1 MTNLIV
7 EVFMA
12 SVLMNI
18 QKLEKKYSL
27 GGGFLQG
34 KPRIVRAVEGVDL
47 QIFEGETMGLVGE
60 SGCGKSTLARL
71 LMRLETPDAGSAYYQ
86 DQNIFALSSEEMKI
100 YRRHVQMIFQDP
112 YSSLNPRKSAISIIA
127 EPLKIHRMGGRRQNT
142 EKALQLMTKVGLSEE
157 QAKRY
162 PHEFSGGQRQRIGI
176 ARALALQPAL
186 IIADEPVSAL
196 DASIQ
201 AQILNLL
208 KDLKR
213 DFGLTYLFISHDLNV
228 IRHVSDRIAV
238 MYLGRIVEL
247 ADKNDLYREPLH
259 PYTRM
264 LLAAMPTCHPR
275 ITKKEM
281 AIRGEA
287 VEADASGCSFKSRC
301 IYKIAVCEKTAP
313 ELQSY
318 PGRGRCACHR
328 TGEI

>member
-1 MTNLIV
+1 
-7 EVFMA
+7 MA
-12 SVLMNI
+12 SVLIDI
-18 QKLEKKYSL
+18 QKLEKKYIL
-27 GGGFLQG
+27 GRGFLQSR
-34 KPRIVRAVEGVDL
+34 PRIVRAVDGVDL
-47 QIFEGETMGLVGE
+47 QIYEGETLGLVGE

-71 LMRLETPDAGSAYYQ
+71 LIRLEQPDAGSAYFK
-86 DQNIFALSSEEMKI
+86 DKNIFVLSSRDLKA
-100 YRRHVQMIFQDP
+100 YRRRVQMIFQDP
-112 YSSLNPRKSAISIIA
+112 YSSLNPRKSAINIIQ
-127 EPLKIHRMGGRRQNT
+127 EPLSIHRMGDRTQNRET
-142 EKALQLMTKVGLSEE
+142 ARKLMNKVGLSEE

-186 IIADEPVSAL
+186 VIADEPVSAL

-208 KDLKR
+208 KDLKK

-247 ADKNDLYREPLH
+247 ADKKDLYGTPLH

-264 LLAAMPTCHPR
+264 LLAAMPSCDPQ
-275 ITKKEM
+275 KKNREM
-281 AIRGEA
+281 LIRGEA
-287 VEADASGCSFKSRC
+287 AEADNQGCNFKNRC
-301 IYKIAVCEKTAP
+301 GYKIAVCDEVIPQLKPYREKG
-313 ELQSY
+313 L
-318 PGRGRCACHR
+318 CACHR